1 MDIRLILAG
10 LTLAGCGQ
18 ETPKIS
24 PQKPAPKEIYAD
36 NPPDP
41 QLAPEPA
48 PRRQRSQYIPPE
60 KADRPQVS
68 DNSVFHHRLFEGE
81 NPVRAS
87 FPVSFHC
94 DERVNKCYFALGAKY
109 YSFSSDDLKNNDP
122 IALNVEADFSATIDP
137 AESQITAVAKDR
149 GYHYALFDGAPKNLN
164 ESAANAGIA
173 IQSGGT
179 DLETF
184 IFPNAGGAPVSCPK
198 NLFVYHNLDSNHRE
212 LWVTAS
218 NCSGGGFREGSL
230 FVLDFQPDG
239 TLRTALPDPL
249 IPTQYNP
256 QALAGWNAGDKAYVL
271 AVNTGKTVHPQA
283 GGAADSVV
291 TEGGVDV
298 IDAQTRK
305 FIANIPLGLTA
316 ANSITI
322 SGDNTLAFLSSQV
335 EPKLYALDLEHFA
348 SKLRRREPDA
358 GPQSWPDVVIA
369 DGRNAIPMNW
379 PGDATKA
386 FYPEVV
392 FDDRSKTVIASSFND
407 GRLYQVLGE
416 YQAHEGLGV
425 ELHRA
430 FGTVVGHFVCAGE
443 GAENCG
449 EVELIHSGLLA
460 LTGHPAGL
468 TFIPNFVL
476 NR

>member
-1 MDIRLILAG
+1 MDLRLILG
-10 LTLAGCGQ
+10 VLSLSGCGGESA
-18 ETPKIS
+18 ETE
-24 PQKPAPKEIYAD
+24 PAAGAPRRIVAD

-41 QLAPEPA
+41 QVAPEPA
-48 PRRQRSQYIPPE
+48 PQRQRSRYVPP
-60 KADRPQVS
+60 ATATRPQVT
-68 DNSVFHHRLFEGE
+68 DNGVFHHRLFDGE

-87 FPVSFHC
+87 FPVSFRC
-94 DERVNKCYFALGAKY
+94 DEGEEKCYFALGAKY
-109 YSFSSDDLKNNDP
+109 YSFSSNDLRNDDP
-122 IALNVEADFSATIDP
+122 VSLNVEADFSSTIDP
-137 AESQITAVAKDR
+137 AEAQITAVAQER
-149 GYHYALFDGAPKNLN
+149 GFTYALFDGAPKGLN

-173 IQSGGT
+173 IQSGGD

-184 IFPNAGGAPVSCPK
+184 IFPNVTGAPVSCPK
-198 NLFVYHNLDSNHRE
+198 NLLVTHNPKSNHRE

-218 NCSGGGFREGSL
+218 NCSGGDFREGSL
-230 FVLDFQPDG
+230 FVLDFKPNG
-239 TLRTALPDPL
+239 TLETALPDPL

-291 TEGGVDV
+291 TDGGVDV
-298 IDAQTRK
+298 IDAETKK
-305 FIANIPLGLTA
+305 FVANIPLGLTA
-316 ANSITI
+316 ANSLTI
-322 SGDNTLAFLSSQV
+322 SGNNTLAFLSSQV

-348 SKLRRREPDA
+348 AKLAMREPDA

-369 DGRNAIPMNW
+369 NGRNAIPMNW
-379 PGDATKA
+379 AGDEARA

-392 FDDRSKTVIASSFND
+392 FDDRSQTVMASSFND
-407 GRLYQVLGE
+407 GRLYQVIGE
-416 YQAHEGLGV
+416 YRAHEGLGV

-430 FGTVVGHFVCAGE
+430 FGTVVGHFLCAGE
-443 GAENCG
+443 GSENCG
-449 EVELIHSGLLA
+449 EVELIGSGLLA

-468 TFIPNFVL
+468 TFIPNTAL